1 MIFNGKFDDKSYE
14 FEAVKEDGKF
24 LIKWEDKSVDV
35 ESSVLIGNS
44 LLLNDEIYI
53 TDLTDSDA
61 IRYIERNSKFNVGKE
76 ISKKR
81 GFFEIFI
88 CIWMFIVFP
97 SLSIYVVFSSQHI
110 LFKLVEI
117 IFILLLTREA
127 NIYVNSY
134 VTSFMFIVS
143 NMLYVK
149 TPKYVHL
156 IDLNTIEDI
165 SRNRGELSIVAKTK
179 RIRYDGDITSTG
191 GLNINDMFEIGY
203 DKSFSH

>member
-1 MIFNGKFDDKSYE
+1 MIFNGKFNNIRYE
-14 FEAVKEDGKF
+14 FEAVKEDDKF
-24 LIKWEDKSVDV
+24 VIKWEDKVIDV
-35 ESSVLIGNS
+35 KSSVLIGNS

-53 TDLTDSDA
+53 TELTDGGVVS
-61 IRYIERNSKFNVGKE
+61 YIERNSKFDVGKE

-81 GFFEIFI
+81 GLFEIFI
-88 CIWMFIVFP
+88 CIWMFIVVP
-97 SLSIYVVFSSQHI
+97 VASIYVIFSSQHI
-110 LFKLVEI
+110 LFKVIEI
-117 IFILLLTREA
+117 LMILLATREA

-191 GLNINDMFEIGY
+191 GLSINDIFEIGY